1 MSYKPKRSADSYI
14 QFKKTITNKEVIK
27 LVSTICTET
36 LMSENDVL
44 YKFIADYVLMENK
57 RREDLKL

>member
-57 RREDLKL
+57 RREALKL